1 MPKIA
6 VSLILALRDSR
17 SAGNETRLVTYF
29 WVLYYTASGHWE
41 LKGI

>member
-17 SAGNETRLVTYF
+17 SAGNETRLVNTFEQYCMIPHPD
-29 WVLYYTASGHWE
+29 TE
-41 LKGI
+41 N